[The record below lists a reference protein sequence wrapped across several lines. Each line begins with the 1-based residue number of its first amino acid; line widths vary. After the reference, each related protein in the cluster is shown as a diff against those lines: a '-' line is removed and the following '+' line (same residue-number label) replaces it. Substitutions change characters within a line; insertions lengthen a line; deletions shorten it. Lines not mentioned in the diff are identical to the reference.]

1 MRNTTRILFSGALI
15 SVLTLAS
22 VAQAEDKPNVPEE
35 SALQA
40 APQTP
45 DQAES
50 TPDQVQPAP
59 EAAQTQDPLQPDMQS
74 GEQAQNAPA
83 EPPAESK
90 NYDVNEFFSDAQRY
104 SVGDLVPEKYRSKPY
119 EIVEWQKRHLPAPE
133 IGSHWTYM
141 GGNYVLITDGEGKIM
156 QIKSGEIF
164 FR

>member
-1 MRNTTRILFSGALI
+1 MRNTTKILFSGALI
-15 SVLTLAS
+15 SMLAFAT
-22 VAQAEDKPNVPEE
+22 VAQAEEDTSVTDE
-35 SALQA
+35 SV
-40 APQTP
+40 
-45 DQAES
+45 
-50 TPDQVQPAP
+50 VQPVSPVPGQPDATQSPTQP
-59 EAAQTQDPLQPDMQS
+59 EAQGAPDAEQEQP
-74 GEQAQNAPA
+74 
-83 EPPAESK
+83 K

-104 SVGDLVPEKYRSKPY
+104 TVGDVVPDKYRSKPY